1 MNPYIQFG
9 ASLIPSIPLM
19 IIAVV
24 GIYIA
29 FARREAHPRA
39 SRLVS
44 LGLFGLLFHSL
55 GTAAL
60 YVWVQNQHV
69 ISGGASVYASR
80 LVMFNIGLYT
90 LYLAALVLITTAV
103 FAGRELARRER
114 SS

>member
-19 IIAVV
+19 IISVV

-29 FARREAHPRA
+29 FVRREAHPRA
-39 SRLVS
+39 SWLVS

-55 GTAAL
+55 GNAAL

-69 ISGGASVYASR
+69 ISGGASAYASR
-80 LVMFNIGLYT
+80 Q
-90 LYLAALVLITTAV
+90 
-103 FAGRELARRER
+103 LARHEGNR
-114 SS
+114 